1 MQQYLGA
8 RALFEKQV
16 DCIVR
21 DDRTAQLQLYADDL
35 LYEFPFAID
44 RPRRIESR
52 DAFHKVMAPLWEQTR
67 QAGVKL
73 VEHSYEVHE
82 TGDPDFIVA
91 ELTFSAERGSDR
103 IDVPFVQFFWTKGG
117 RIVAVREYFSP
128 RVRSEISE

>member
-1 MQQYLGA
+1 MQPLGA

-16 DCIVR
+16 GCIVR
-21 DDRTAQLQLYADDL
+21 DDRAAQLQLYADDL
-35 LYEFPFAID
+35 VYEFPFAVD
-44 RPRRIESR
+44 RPRRIEGR
-52 DAFHKVMAPLWEQTR
+52 DAFHEVMAPLWEQNR

-73 VEHSYEVHE
+73 IDSSFEVHE

-91 ELTFSAERGSDR
+91 ELTLSAEHNGNR

-128 RVRSEISE
+128 RVRSELSE